1 MAAARRKV
9 SVMSLSDTSDQ
20 LYTLVDGVTGHVDS
34 EVGLAG
40 LPSLTALLA
49 LDEISVDEFSQALKA
64 GDLSDMVVLRLDNE
78 LNPLVSI
85 R

>member
-1 MAAARRKV
+1 
-9 SVMSLSDTSDQ
+9 MSLSDTSSQ
-20 LYTLVDGVTGHVDS
+20 LYALLDDVTGHMGD

-64 GDLSDMVVLRLDNE
+64 GDLSDMVVID
-78 LNPLVSI
+78 PIMS
-85 R
+85 